1 MRQAIASR
9 HLVNLVTLLPSEQEC
24 QECQECY
31 SATIF
36 YEIRLT
42 LNMYV
47 YTVVYACFNMRGCN
61 LDILDI
67 LAQI

>member
-9 HLVNLVTLLPSEQEC
+9 HLVNLVTLLPWETRMSRSQEC
-24 QECQECY
+24 WG
-31 SATIF
+31 ATAF